1 MTEKINP
8 EPESVKENR
17 LPYTPR
23 LVQLIQ
29 HPGFK
34 LNEYLKVNAPDY
46 SCQPFYDYA
55 GTCSRPVAF
64 IATALW
70 VVSLLKQARSSIRF
84 DTKSLFDKF
93 EASLQAFFHP
103 TPLLL
108 PCFLAVGCD
117 SRSKHR
123 GFRTSWISHA
133 HSNFKLS
140 AYGIQV
146 PPTVTVAEHQ
156 QHYDYA
162 IQAVV

>member
-8 EPESVKENR
+8 EPESVKDNR

-55 GTCSRPVAF
+55 GTCSRLVAF

-70 VVSLLKQARSSIRF
+70 VVSFLKQP
-84 DTKSLFDKF
+84 D
-93 EASLQAFFHP
+93 HP
-103 TPLLL
+103 FGPIPNRCLTNSKPVCRPFSTLL
-108 PCFLAVGCD
+108 PFCFLAVGCD
-117 SRSKHR
+117 LRSKHR
-123 GFRTSWISHA
+123 IPHVMDFAR
-133 HSNFKLS
+133 
-140 AYGIQV
+140 
-146 PPTVTVAEHQ
+146 P
-156 QHYDYA
+156 
-162 IQAVV
+162 